1 MQHIPPP
8 KQLKKGTETSMK
20 SNIRDVSKYLNEF
33 QEIRIKSKEHAGNI
47 YDKELN
53 QIYEMS
59 NKSFFTA
66 IWNGYKFGFIAGL
79 HYAKNQRRK

>member
-1 MQHIPPP
+1 
-8 KQLKKGTETSMK
+8 MK